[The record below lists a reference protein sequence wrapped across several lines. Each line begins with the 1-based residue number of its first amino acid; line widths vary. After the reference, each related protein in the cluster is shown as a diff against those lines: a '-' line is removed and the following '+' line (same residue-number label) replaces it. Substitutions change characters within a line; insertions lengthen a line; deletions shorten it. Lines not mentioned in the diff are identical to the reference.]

1 VPAKLERGEQI
12 TKEAFTAHLGC
23 TSSAWMQLRVVRVVQ
38 LSISTEDIINEDC
51 KGNQQRFNTLP
62 TVLNMPHISKLEF
75 LRRLST
81 ELEPAQATEMQSSEE
96 AADHRNAG
104 NGMKKC
110 LPSA

>member
-1 VPAKLERGEQI
+1 MRL
-12 TKEAFTAHLGC
+12 H
-23 TSSAWMQLRVVRVVQ
+23 VVHVVQ
-38 LSISTEDIINEDC
+38 LSISTEDLKNDDC
-51 KGNQQRFNTLP
+51 KDNQDLSKRQLQKFLVP

-81 ELEPAQATEMQSSEE
+81 ELEPAQAIEMQSSEE